1 MAPASFPD
9 PEDWNIEDVEI
20 EPVYIE
26 NPITQAEIDE
36 FVKFLAVMPD
46 ATG

>member
-1 MAPASFPD
+1 
-9 PEDWNIEDVEI
+9 
-20 EPVYIE
+20 VYIE